1 MTLNDLKLL
10 IAKTLNIKEVD
21 DQAEMGKTRGWDSL
35 RQVQLML
42 ALERE
47 ANIVVQPDLFGEL
60 VSVTAIAQ
68 FLTSEAVLTD
78 A

>member
-1 MTLNDLKLL
+1 MTLDDLKLL

-21 DQAEMGKTRGWDSL
+21 DHAAMGKTRGWDSL

-42 ALERE
+42 AIEQ
-47 ANIVVQPDLFGEL
+47 AADVMVPPDMFGEL
-60 VSVTAIAQ
+60 VSVGAIIQ
-68 FLTSEAVLTD
+68 FLTNEAVLTD